1 MPEPTV
7 RCACGRT
14 MSPDA
19 PRGRGHYRCGCGN
32 RIHLTIPAQRSTQ
45 CVGAHRGEPCR
56 LPPAIT
62 EPLPLCDDHFTS
74 TGLRRYASWWTR
86 PDDELATLIAIER
99 TRMQLEAMEYEQPFI
114 DHWMREVAERDR
126 QLQQRRTPEGRQ
138 RDREQADQE
147 AHGLVYFVR
156 SGTAVKIGK
165 TLNLA
170 QRMRDINAPETE
182 LLATEPGYT
191 RRERE
196 LHQAFARYRLNGEW
210 FRLTPPLIA
219 YISDL
224 RGAERLRPVSP
235 APTNI
240 DNPAPTL

>member
-14 MSPDA
+14 MTPNA
-19 PRGRGHYRCGCGN
+19 PHGRGAYRCGCGN
-32 RIHLTIPAQRSTQ
+32 RVHITTLAPRGSR
-45 CVGAHRGEPCR
+45 CVATHRGEPCR

-99 TRMQLEAMEYEQPFI
+99 TRIKLETMNYDQPYI
-114 DHWMREVAERDR
+114 DHWMREVAERDQR
-126 QLQQRRTPEGRQ
+126 LEQQRSPEGRQ
-138 RDREQADQE
+138 RARDQADQE
-147 AHGLVYFVR
+147 ANGVVYFVR

-165 TLNLA
+165 TLHLE

-196 LHQAFARYRLNGEW
+196 LHRTFRRHRLNGEW
-210 FRLTPPLIA
+210 FRLTPPLADHIN
-219 YISDL
+219 SL
-224 RGAERLRPVSP
+224 RTAAGGSPISP
-235 APTNI
+235 AQTNI
-240 DNPAPTL
+240 DNPTPTL